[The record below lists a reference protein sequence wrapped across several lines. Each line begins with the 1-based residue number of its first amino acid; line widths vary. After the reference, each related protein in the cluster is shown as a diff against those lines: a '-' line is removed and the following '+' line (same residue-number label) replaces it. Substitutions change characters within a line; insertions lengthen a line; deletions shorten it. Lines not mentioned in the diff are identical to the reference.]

1 MTDREYR
8 EQVYAGVLGKL
19 IGVFYGRPIEGWP
32 YEKIRETFDVV
43 DHYVYR
49 EAGTPLIV
57 ADDDLAGT
65 FTFFNAVEDCED
77 VRKLTSRDMGE
88 TWLDYVI
95 ENKTIFW
102 WGGLGRSTE
111 HTAFL
116 RLKQGMKAPESGS
129 AKTNGVAVAEQIGAQ
144 IFMDA
149 FAMMCPGDPEMARHL
164 VKQAASVSHDGIA
177 VESACM
183 IAGMESM
190 AFKERRIDRLIAD
203 SMKLGASDRMRRIVD
218 DVCVK
223 CAGTDDWRAVR
234 QWLDGAYGYQLY
246 PGNCHVIPN
255 LALILVSLILGGDD
269 FTKAMNLCVS
279 SGWDTDCNGANL
291 GCLNGIRLGLGA
303 MEEHYDFRGPI
314 ADRMYQISSDGGACV
329 SDAVIQTRRIVNGK
343 KKLYGEKKEGQKER
357 FSFELPGS
365 VQGFSECPVLGKGSR
380 AAVNGNTKEVGDGIF
395 VEMTETE
402 KIRAVSTPVMWLR
415 EDRQANYCLTGSPTL
430 YEGQTVKGQ
439 VKVIEGS
446 PKVRLYVVYYD
457 FNSRMKA
464 RYCDDPVWSDE
475 EQPVWRREGN
485 RMEVSQG
492 GGLEEG
498 TCTVSWKIPSLNGQT
513 IARIGME
520 CSVQKGKGAVLLQ
533 KLHWDGAPKHLAI
546 VGSQRNYDVPG
557 LNMTM
562 EAFVSSAAQYSFD
575 SKATFVISH
584 TEKNGVAT
592 TGTGE
597 WKDYRV
603 RSVLKPELHERF
615 GLTARAK
622 GHRRYYGLVFSG
634 NRELKLIKRKGSEE
648 IVLASCPFGY
658 ENNQLYET
666 ELTCSGS
673 QITGRVSGRILLE
686 AEDEEYRVG
695 GAGYLVDCGTVLAY
709 GFYIDSGEE

>member
-43 DHYVYR
+43 DHYVYQ
-49 EAGTPLIV
+49 EAGIPLIV

-77 VRKLTSRDMGE
+77 VRKLTSKDMGE

-116 RLKQGMKAPESGS
+116 RLKQGIKAPESGS
-129 AKTNGVAVAEQIGAQ
+129 VKTNGAAVAEQIGAQ

-183 IAGMESM
+183 LAGMEAM
-190 AFKERRIDRLIAD
+190 AFKERRIDKLIAD
-203 SMKLGASDRMRRIVD
+203 SMSLGTSDRMRRIVD
-218 DVCVK
+218 DVCAK
-223 CAGTDDWRAVR
+223 CAGTSDWRAVR
-234 QWLDGAYGYQLY
+234 QWLDEAYGYQLY

-255 LALILVSLILGGDD
+255 LALILASLILGGDD
-269 FTKAMNLCVS
+269 FRKAMNICVS

-291 GCLNGIRLGLGA
+291 GCLNGIRLGLEA
-303 MEEHYDFRGPI
+303 IDEHYDFRGPI

-329 SDAVIQTRRIVNGK
+329 SDAVIQTRRILNGK
-343 KKLYGEKKEGQKER
+343 KKLYGEEKEVPKAR
-357 FSFELPGS
+357 FSFELPGA
-365 VQGFSECPVLGKGSR
+365 VQGFTECPVLGDKSR
-380 AAVNGNTKEVGDGIF
+380 AAVNGNTKGLGNGIYVEVR
-395 VEMTETE
+395 ETD
-402 KIRAVSTPVMWLR
+402 KTRAFSTPVMWQR

-430 YEGQTVKGQ
+430 YGGQTVKGQ
-439 VKVIEGS
+439 VKVLEGS
-446 PKVRLYVVYYD
+446 PAVRLYVVYYD
-457 FNSRMKA
+457 FNSRMKVCF
-464 RYCDDPVWSDE
+464 CDDPAWCEKEPAVWLRE
-475 EQPVWRREGN
+475 ENQEAFL
-485 RMEVSQG
+485 G
-492 GGLEEG
+492 GRGLEEG
-498 TCTVSWKIPSLNGQT
+498 TYTVFWKIPSLDGQT

-520 CSVQKGKGAVLLQ
+520 CSVQKGDGAVLLQ
-533 KLHWDGAPKHLAI
+533 QLHWDGAPEHLAI

-575 SKATFVISH
+575 SRATFVISH
-584 TEKNGVAT
+584 TEKNGAVT
-592 TGTGE
+592 TGTE
-597 WKDYRV
+597 NWMDYSV

-615 GLTARAK
+615 GLIARAR
-622 GHRRYYGLVFSG
+622 GHRRYYGLIFSG
-634 NRELKLIKRKGSEE
+634 NRELKLVKRMGSEE
-648 IVLASCPFGY
+648 TVLASCTFDY
-658 ENNQLYET
+658 ENNRMYEA
-666 ELTCSGS
+666 ELMCSGT
-673 QITGRVSGRILLE
+673 QITGMVDGRILLK
-686 AEDEEYRVG
+686 AEDGAYRGG

-709 GFYIDSGEE
+709 GFYIDSRKE